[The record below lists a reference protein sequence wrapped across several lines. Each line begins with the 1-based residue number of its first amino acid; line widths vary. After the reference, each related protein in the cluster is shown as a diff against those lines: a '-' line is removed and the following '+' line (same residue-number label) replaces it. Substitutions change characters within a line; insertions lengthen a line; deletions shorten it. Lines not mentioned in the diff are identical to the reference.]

1 MYINLPERRKR
12 GERNTDNLY
21 SLSGWVV
28 ECLMWAECGGD
39 AYEERAGNDTIAGEN
54 SAHFKT
60 DAGDDNNNTLG
71 GLVIVT
77 LLKLMVRDSE
87 YVVSIKFDKNS

>member
-1 MYINLPERRKR
+1 MYLGQPALVFDVGRVC
-12 GERNTDNLY
+12 
-21 SLSGWVV
+21 S
-28 ECLMWAECGGD
+28 GD
-39 AYEERAGNDTIAGEN
+39 AYEECAGNDTIAAEN
-54 SAHFKT
+54 SVHFKT

>member
-1 MYINLPERRKR
+1 MFDVGR
-12 GERNTDNLY
+12 
-21 SLSGWVV
+21 V
-28 ECLMWAECGGD
+28 CGGD
-39 AYEERAGNDTIAGEN
+39 AYEERAGNDTIGTEN
-54 SAHFKT
+54 SVHFKT

>member
-1 MYINLPERRKR
+1 MFDVGR
-12 GERNTDNLY
+12 
-21 SLSGWVV
+21 V
-28 ECLMWAECGGD
+28 CGGD
-39 AYEERAGNDTIAGEN
+39 AYEECAGNDTIAAEN
-54 SAHFKT
+54 SVHFKT